1 MKKETIRTM
10 AAALSSVFMFSSV
23 GLIAGCNRHGDAG
36 SRVANDAVLTS
47 TSALFE
53 ISNGVN

>member
-1 MKKETIRTM
+1 M

>member
-10 AAALSSVFMFSSV
+10 AVALSSVLMFSSV
-23 GLIAGCNRHGDAG
+23 GLIAGCNRHGDTG
-36 SRVANDAVLTS
+36 SRVADDAVLTS